1 MVSRSSFS
9 TARKQIISFMRK
21 SSASP
26 RKWERSTGSNRREEM
41 ATVKS
46 KIFIVVGAFVL
57 LWFARFVW
65 DYFDPTSVANQAMQ
79 IQLRLFGSAMY
90 EYHTATKRWPTKLD
104 DLAQTS
110 LPKRS
115 YIWQQTATTMVFL
128 WPQDLN
134 PDPKYNADV
143 LLAYDRGGLYNK
155 LGRVWVCWGDLR
167 TERLREHDL
176 RARLPK

>member
-1 MVSRSSFS
+1 MGTVDRN
-9 TARKQIISFMRK
+9 R
-21 SSASP
+21 
-26 RKWERSTGSNRREEM
+26 SNRQEEM
-41 ATVKS
+41 AAVKS
-46 KIFIVVGAFVL
+46 KIFIVVGAFLL

-65 DYFDPTSVANQAMQ
+65 DYFDPTSDANQAMQ
-79 IQLRLFGSAMY
+79 IQLKVFGSAMY
-90 EYHTATKRWPTKLD
+90 EYHAATKRWPTKLD

-128 WPQDLN
+128 WLDLN

-143 LLAYDRGGLYNK
+143 LLTYDRGWLSDK

-167 TERLREHDL
+167 TERLRPSTCLTPHGAHQPGSE
-176 RARLPK
+176 RNRLP

>member
-1 MVSRSSFS
+1 
-9 TARKQIISFMRK
+9 MR
-21 SSASP
+21 AP
-26 RKWERSTGSNRREEM
+26 T
-41 ATVKS
+41 S
-46 KIFIVVGAFVL
+46 KIFIVVITFVL

-79 IQLRLFGSAMY
+79 IQLKLFGSAMY

-110 LPKRS
+110 LPRRS

-128 WPQDLN
+128 WPHDLN
-134 PDPKYNADV
+134 PDPKDNADV
-143 LLAYDRGGLYNK
+143 LLAYYKGGLYNRV
-155 LGRVWVCWGDLR
+155 GRVWVCWGDLR
-167 TERLREHDL
+167 TERMQEHDL

>member
-1 MVSRSSFS
+1 MGTVDRN
-9 TARKQIISFMRK
+9 R
-21 SSASP
+21 
-26 RKWERSTGSNRREEM
+26 SNRQEEM
-41 ATVKS
+41 AAVKS
-46 KIFIVVGAFVL
+46 KIFIVVGAFAL

-79 IQLRLFGSAMY
+79 IQLKLFGSAMY

-128 WPQDLN
+128 RLHLN
-134 PDPKYNADV
+134 PDAKHNADV
-143 LLAYDRGGLYNK
+143 LLTYDRGWQYDK
-155 LGRVWVCWGDLR
+155 RVRVWVRRGDL
-167 TERLREHDL
+167 
-176 RARLPK
+176 